1 MKREKIE
8 KEKKGVKKGYKGNK
22 IIRKGEKIRMIK
34 GLRNKYFLIFIYTLL
49 LTSCDVDS
57 ISGPSNCDDS
67 GFLSITAPSL
77 DMDENGYYRMEF
89 LTDYVQ
95 TFSTLDAETGRD
107 YEKVAWQSNKEIL
120 IAGHWTQLVNGSSYT
135 DDEGIAHTVLGVWG
149 EFIGDTIKVWSGY
162 TTDCGVHRLDSL
174 EVIIY

>member
-1 MKREKIE
+1 MGKYRI
-8 KEKKGVKKGYKGNK
+8 
-22 IIRKGEKIRMIK
+22 
-34 GLRNKYFLIFIYTLL
+34 NKYFFIFIYTLL